1 MSSSVS
7 SISGYRYER
16 KFAIPG
22 LTMLEAEAFIR
33 LLPGMFSEI
42 YYPRMVN
49 NIYLDS
55 LQSQC
60 YFDNLDGLKD
70 RVKVRVRWY
79 NNLLGLIEKPILEFK
94 IRKGSLGKKI
104 SYTLKPF
111 LFDQTF
117 RYEILRDIFN
127 ISDVQESV
135 KMQLSDLQPSLV
147 NRYERKYFQS
157 GDRKIRITVDTDL
170 AYYYINPHYN
180 SFLNS
185 MNDQAGII
193 VELKYDGE
201 ENGYVNSLLKSL
213 PFRMTRSSKYVMG
226 KEKISLA

>member
-79 NNLLGLIEKPILEFK
+79 NNLLGFVEKPVLEFK
-94 IRKGSLGKKI
+94 IKKGALGKKI
-104 SYTLKPF
+104 SYALNPF
-111 LFDQTF
+111 
-117 RYEILRDIFN
+117 
-127 ISDVQESV
+127 S
-135 KMQLSDLQPSLV
+135 
-147 NRYERKYFQS
+147 
-157 GDRKIRITVDTDL
+157 
-170 AYYYINPHYN
+170 
-180 SFLNS
+180 
-185 MNDQAGII
+185 
-193 VELKYDGE
+193 
-201 ENGYVNSLLKSL
+201 ENAIEWS
-213 PFRMTRSSKYVMG
+213 
-226 KEKISLA
+226 